1 MAGEF
6 SSGIR
11 LEVGSK
17 IRDYQVCQVFDPG
30 AFAFSCEARTDSGR
44 KVFLKKYKM
53 PGMATAWYA
62 RFVQHQ
68 IDIKNRIQS
77 NPAAKS
83 LSYEFIDCFSHE
95 KVGSEGTLRAFYS
108 VFEFFEERKDLA
120 QFLAGAK
127 RQTPLERQQCL
138 LFSKVLM
145 AGVGAIH
152 SAGIIH
158 ADLKPENVI
167 LVKDSAV
174 RSGFRLRM
182 IDFDYSL
189 LQDKQAPWHSDLG
202 YVGTPGYMS
211 PEHLLR
217 KVPQCA
223 SDIFTCGIML
233 AQLLGQGHPCQSNM
247 DAYAEQVKTNALA
260 QTVVLSEIPGI
271 HDQKFLAHILN
282 ACLRVEPD
290 RRPKADAVVRA
301 LNNQL
306 MEFDGIRAN
315 DPPNPQPVTLIQ
327 SEVVQ
332 LGAPDNP
339 LEEIRIDMD
348 IGRRCISTWYPE
360 DAKRFVSSEQFRL
373 FRNSEGKWNIKPLAG
388 ATYATYLNGVELLS
402 SQLVATG
409 DRIAIGHGK
418 QCELVI
424 RLAKVYK

>member
-83 LSYEFIDCFSHE
+83 LSYEFIDCFSHQ
-95 KVGSEGTLRAFYS
+95 KKSSAGTLRAFYS

-127 RQTPLERQQCL
+127 RQTLLERQQCL

-182 IDFDYSL
+182 IDFDFSL
-189 LQDKQAPWHSDLG
+189 LQGKQAPWHSDMG

-211 PEHLLR
+211 PEHFLG

-233 AQLLGQGHPCQSNM
+233 AQLLGQGHPCQTNM
-247 DAYAEQVKTNALA
+247 DAFAEQVKTNALA
-260 QTVVLSEIPGI
+260 QTVVLSEIPGV
-271 HDQKFLAHILN
+271 HDEKFLAHVLT
-282 ACLRVEPD
+282 ACLRAEPE
-290 RRPKADAVVRA
+290 RRPRADDVVRA

-339 LEEIRIDMD
+339 LEEIRTDRN

-360 DAKRFVSSEQFRL
+360 DANRFVSSEQFRL
-373 FRNSEGKWNIKPLAG
+373 FRDSEGKWNIKPLAG

-409 DRIAIGHGK
+409 DRITIGQSN

-424 RLAKVYK
+424 QLAKAYK

>member
-6 SSGIR
+6 SSGFR

-17 IRDYQVCQVFDPG
+17 IRDYQVCRVFDPG
-30 AFAFSCEARTDSGR
+30 AFAFSCQARTDSGR

-62 RFVQHQ
+62 GFVQHQ

-83 LSYEFIDCFSHE
+83 LSYKFIDCFSHE
-95 KVGSEGTLRAFYS
+95 RVSSAGTLRAFYS

-120 QFLAGAK
+120 QFLAGAN

-145 AGVGAIH
+145 AGVRAIH

-158 ADLKPENVI
+158 GDLKPENVI

-211 PEHLLR
+211 PEHLLG

-247 DAYAEQVKTNALA
+247 DVYAAHIKANALA
-260 QTVVLSEIPGI
+260 QTVVLSGIPGI
-271 HDQKFLAHILN
+271 HDEEFLAHVLN

-290 RRPKADAVVRA
+290 RRPKADDVVRA

-306 MEFDGIRAN
+306 IEFDGIRAN
-315 DPPNPQPVTLIQ
+315 DPPKSGPTTTVL
-327 SEVVQ
+327 SEVVE

-339 LEEIRIDMD
+339 LGVIHIDVN
-348 IGRRCISTWYPE
+348 IGRLFISTWYPQE
-360 DAKRFVSSEQFRL
+360 ARRFVSSEQFRL
-373 FRNSEGKWNIKPLAG
+373 FRDSGGKWNIKPLAG
-388 ATYATYLNGVELLS
+388 AKNGTYLNGVELLTS
-402 SQLVATG
+402 RVVSTG
-409 DRIAIGHGK
+409 DRIAIGHSK

-424 RLAKVYK
+424 RLAMA